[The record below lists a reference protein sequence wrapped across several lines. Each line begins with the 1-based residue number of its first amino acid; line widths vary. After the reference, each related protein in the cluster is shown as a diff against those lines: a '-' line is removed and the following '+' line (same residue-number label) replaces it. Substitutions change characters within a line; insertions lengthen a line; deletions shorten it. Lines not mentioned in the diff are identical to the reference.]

1 MKRTEL
7 ISLFEPDTQTY
18 RVVKHI
24 LDKGYIFNHEFH
36 GMGILSHTKIT
47 SVIRE
52 KIKPDFSLDC
62 SRVFIPT
69 GQGKVKGTGTFI
81 NRIVE
86 V

>member
-36 GMGILSHTKIT
+36 GMNILSHTKIT
-47 SVIRE
+47 SLIRE

>member
-1 MKRTEL
+1 MKRQEL
-7 ISLFEPDTQTY
+7 ISLFEPETQTY

-36 GMGILSHTKIT
+36 GMGILTHTKIT

-52 KIKPDFSLDC
+52 KIEPEFILDC
-62 SRVFIPT
+62 SPVYVPS
-69 GQGKVKGTGTFI
+69 GPGKVKATGTFI

>member
-36 GMGILSHTKIT
+36 GMNILSHTKIT
-47 SVIRE
+47 SLIRE
-52 KIKPDFSLDC
+52 KIEPEFSLDC
-62 SRVFIPT
+62 SRVFVPT
-69 GQGKVKGTGTFI
+69 SPGKVKGTGTFI

>member
-1 MKRTEL
+1 MKRQNLLT
-7 ISLFEPDTQTY
+7 LFEPDTQPH

-24 LDKGYIFNHEFH
+24 LRVGYIFNHEFH